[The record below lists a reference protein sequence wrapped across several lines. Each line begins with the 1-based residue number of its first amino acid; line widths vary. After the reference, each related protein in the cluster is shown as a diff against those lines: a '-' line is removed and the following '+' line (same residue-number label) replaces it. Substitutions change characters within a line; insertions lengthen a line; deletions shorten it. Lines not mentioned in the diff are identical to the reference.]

1 MTTNSNNNNS
11 KRALII
17 FPTYN
22 EKDNIEKIVHAV
34 LPLDA
39 RINVLIVDDNSPDGT
54 GKIADRLSQQE
65 DKVHVLHR
73 QNKEGL
79 GRAYIAGFKW
89 AIENKFD
96 YIFEMDADFS
106 HGPEYIKDFLREI
119 QNFDVVIGSRYITGV
134 NVINWPMSRLLLS
147 YYANVYSRIVTG
159 LPLRDGTGGFKCF
172 RREVLEAIDLDD
184 VRSSGYSF
192 QIEMSMRAWK
202 HGFKFKEIPIIFY
215 ERAAGHSK
223 MSKKI
228 MREAMWMVWL
238 LRIKSIFG
246 KLK

>member
-1 MTTNSNNNNS
+1 MTQSN
-11 KRALII
+11 RALII

-34 LPLDA
+34 LPLDP
-39 RINVLIVDDNSPDGT
+39 RIHVLIVDDNSPDGT
-54 GKIADRLSQQE
+54 GKIADKLSEQE
-65 DKVHVLHR
+65 PKINVLHR

-79 GRAYIAGFKW
+79 GKAYIAGFKW
-89 AIENKFD
+89 AIEKKYD

-119 QNFDVVIGSRYITGV
+119 QTHDLVLGSRYISGV

-147 YYANVYSRIVTG
+147 YYANVYTRIVTG
-159 LPLRDGTGGFKCF
+159 LPIRDATGGFKCF
-172 RREVLEAIDLDD
+172 RREVLEAINLDD
-184 VRSSGYSF
+184 VKASGYSF
-192 QIEMSMRAWK
+192 QIEMTMRAWK
-202 HGFKFKEIPIIFY
+202 KGFKIKEIPIIFMD
-215 ERAAGHSK
+215 RIAGTSK

-228 MREAMWMVWL
+228 MREAIYMVWM

-246 KLK
+246 KLN